1 MKTPFHKII
10 FLIGLLTGLV
20 FISANYIIQK
30 KNQFLK
36 SGYEQLEKEG
46 IKTFSTIDDYQVSGD
61 SNNKKHVYT
70 YLLTDPKGDL
80 HEINEFV
87 DEKTYLRL
95 RVGNSIVTK
104 FIMLKFL
111 NQEIILSR
119 IEGNNQ
125 NLPNLNLI
133 ENFSNLG
140 IIFSALLILLS
151 GINFV
156 ASLNFFKLK
165 NKED

>member
-1 MKTPFHKII
+1 MRTPFYKII
-10 FLIGLLTGLV
+10 FLIGILTGLV
-20 FISANYIIQK
+20 FISANYIILK

-36 SGYEQLEKEG
+36 SGYQQLEKEG
-46 IKTFSTIDDYQVSGD
+46 VKTFSTIEDYRVSGD
-61 SNNKKHVYT
+61 SNKKHVYT

-111 NQEIILSR
+111 NQDIILSR

-151 GINFV
+151 AANFI
-156 ASLNFFKLK
+156 LTRFFSQRL
-165 NKED
+165 